1 MNRRNFIAGSSLRH
15 GAEASNMNIS
25 ELKTER
31 LLLRQ
36 WVDQDLSAFAEL
48 NSDPETMK
56 FFPAVLSL
64 EESNAMA
71 EKCKS
76 LISERGWGFW
86 AVELK
91 SSGEF
96 IGLVGLHIPK
106 PNFPFSPCVEIGWRL
121 LKEHWGKGYAI
132 EAAQESLVYAFN
144 TLNLNEVV
152 SFTTV
157 SNRRSRSVMQRLGFS
172 NTHQNFEHP
181 DIEKDHLLS
190 EHVLYK
196 ITKQEWQ
203 EKDV

>member
-1 MNRRNFIAGSSLRH
+1 MGSSLRN

-36 WVDQDLSAFAEL
+36 WVGQDLPVFAEL
-48 NSDPETMK
+48 NSDPEAME
-56 FFPAVLSL
+56 FFPALLSR
-64 EESNAMA
+64 EESSAVA
-71 EKCKS
+71 EKCQS

-96 IGLVGLHIPK
+96 IGFVGLHIPK
-106 PNFPFSPCVEIGWRL
+106 SNLPFSPCVEIGWRL
-121 LKEHWGKGYAI
+121 LKKYWGKGYAT
-132 EAAQESLVYAFN
+132 EAAQASLVYAFN

-157 SNRRSRSVMQRLGFS
+157 SNRRSRSVMQRLGLS

-181 DIEKDHLLS
+181 DLDKGHPLS

-196 ITKQEWQ
+196 ITKQAWQ
-203 EKDV
+203 RLNV

>member
-1 MNRRNFIAGSSLRH
+1 
-15 GAEASNMNIS
+15 MNIS
-25 ELKTER
+25 ELQTDR

-36 WVDQDLSAFAEL
+36 WVDQDLSGFAEL
-48 NSDPETMK
+48 NSDQETME
-56 FFPAVLSL
+56 FFPALLSR
-64 EESNAMA
+64 EESNAVA
-71 EKCKS
+71 EKCQS

-96 IGLVGLHIPK
+96 MGLVGLHIPK
-106 PNFPFSPCVEIGWRL
+106 PNLPFSPCVEIGWRL
-121 LKEHWGKGYAI
+121 LKKYWGKGYAT

-157 SNRRSRSVMQRLGFS
+157 SNLRSRYVMQRLGFS

-181 DIEKDHLLS
+181 GINKDHPLS

-196 ITKQEWQ
+196 ITRQEWQ
-203 EKDV
+203 RLDV

>member
-1 MNRRNFIAGSSLRH
+1 
-15 GAEASNMNIS
+15 MNIS

-31 LLLRQ
+31 LLLRE
-36 WVDQDLSAFAEL
+36 WSDRDLSGFAEL
-48 NSDPETMK
+48 NSDPETMA
-56 FFPAVLSL
+56 FFPGQLSR
-64 EESNAMA
+64 EESDAVA
-71 EKCKS
+71 EKCQS
-76 LISERGWGFW
+76 LISKRGWGFW

-96 IGLVGLHIPK
+96 MGFVGLHTPK
-106 PNFPFSPCVEIGWRL
+106 PNLPFSPCVEIGWRL
-121 LKEHWGKGYAI
+121 LKKYWGKGYAT
-132 EAAQESLVYAFN
+132 EAAQASLGYAFN

-157 SNRRSRSVMQRLGFS
+157 SNVRSRSVMQRLGFS

-181 DIEKDHLLS
+181 DIDKGHLLS

-203 EKDV
+203 KQDV